1 MTFRQ
6 QRLNWAIMAETA
18 PLVDDGKWASIET
31 AIARQFERCRKRQ
44 RNWTIGLVVIVVM
57 FVLFF
62 LSSFAS
68 AATGEHAASIAS
80 VLSLIAE
87 KGASWVLGLAP
98 IGLIG
103 FQMMKHVN
111 QCERKIEQLEMSLL
125 CVKQHDADWKKYWH
139 RANYSDEGEG
149 AVMGFLEAMS

>member
-1 MTFRQ
+1 MSEAGA
-6 QRLNWAIMAETA
+6 NAE
-18 PLVDDGKWASIET
+18 DGKWAAIEM
-31 AIARQFERCRKRQ
+31 AITRQFDRCRKSQ
-44 RNWTIGLVVIVVM
+44 RNWTIGLIVIIVM

-68 AATGEHAASIAS
+68 AATNEHAGSFASLIS
-80 VLSLIAE
+80 VLSE

-98 IGLIG
+98 IGLVG
-103 FQMMKHVN
+103 FQAMKKIG

-125 CVKQHDADWKKYWH
+125 CIKQHDADWKKYWH

-149 AVMGFLEAMS
+149 AVMGFLESMT